1 MSIVFGECAKHP
13 GNNLVNCQLCAMEKP
28 LTLLIDTNKINVSE
42 QNYVSVSEKL
52 IKFTTDHREALGNVY
67 PFIRQKAISLRKDEK
82 DKDKFLSQL
91 LHEVW
96 QVMDGFAQDE
106 VWSDYDESVR
116 QRVIE
121 LQKCLLSRRKDE
133 SE

>member
-1 MSIVFGECAKHP
+1 MSILFGECAKHP
-13 GNNLVNCQLCAMEKP
+13 GNNMVNCSMCAMEKP

-52 IKFTTDHREALGNVY
+52 IKFTTVHREALGNVY
-67 PFIRQKAISLRKDEK
+67 PFIRQKSISLRKDEK

>member
-1 MSIVFGECAKHP
+1 MTYIPEEGLPEH
-13 GNNLVNCQLCAMEKP
+13 
-28 LTLLIDTNKINVSE
+28 TNKINVSV

-67 PFIRQKAISLRKDEK
+67 PFIRQKAISLRKDER

-96 QVMDGFAQDE
+96 QVMDGFKLDTE
-106 VWSDYDESVR
+106 SWSDYDESVM

>member
-1 MSIVFGECAKHP
+1 MGINFGECAKHP
-13 GNNLVNCQLCAMEKP
+13 GNNMVNCAMCEMEKP
-28 LTLLIDTNKINVSE
+28 LSFLIDTNKINVSE
-42 QNYVSVSEKL
+42 QNYVSISEKL

-96 QVMDGFAQDE
+96 QVMDGYAQDE
-106 VWSDYDESVR
+106 VWSEYDESVR

-121 LQKCLLSRRKDE
+121 LQKYLLSKVNL
-133 SE
+133 

>member
-1 MSIVFGECAKHP
+1 MTYIPEEGLPDA
-13 GNNLVNCQLCAMEKP
+13 
-28 LTLLIDTNKINVSE
+28 NKINVSE
-42 QNYVSVSEKL
+42 QIYVSVSEKL

-82 DKDKFLSQL
+82 DKDRFLSQL

-96 QVMDGFAQDE
+96 QVLDGWKQDE
-106 VWSDYDESVR
+106 SWSDYDESVR

-121 LQKCLLSRRKDE
+121 LQKLLISKRN
-133 SE
+133 